1 MPAPASLS
9 IPGLV
14 DQLGA
19 VELPSPL
26 TVAPELRT
34 ALAQVT
40 DPRKPRGVRHGLA
53 VVLTTAVCAVAA
65 GARSF
70 VAIAEWVADLP
81 ATVAEHLGTAQRC
94 PSEATIRR
102 VVQDL
107 DADRFDA
114 ALATFVQQRCAAL
127 APPGRRRAL
136 AIDGKTIRGSRSIG
150 PDGEQLARHLL
161 AVIDQHARVVLGQVS
176 IDTKVEGKTSEISRF
191 APLLDTLTALDLA
204 DVVITADALHTQ
216 REHVETLAARGA
228 HWVLTV
234 KGNQPRLRRQLAGLP
249 WREVEPAH
257 RSVQTA
263 HGRREIRTT
272 RVVTIA
278 AGIAF
283 PHAVQAIQTVRRTR
297 PVNARTGKAG
307 RWRTETVYAITDLRP
322 HQASPAELAGW
333 VRGHWQIENALHWV
347 RDVTFAEDLSHVR
360 TGNAPQ
366 VMASVRNL
374 VISLHRLA
382 GATNIAAALRH
393 HARDALRPLRL
404 LKII

>member
-1 MPAPASLS
+1 VPAPASLS

-14 DQLGA
+14 DQLGGW
-19 VELPSPL
+19 ELPNPI

-40 DPRKPRGVRHGLA
+40 DPRKPRGVRHGLV

-81 ATVAEHLGTAQRC
+81 SAVAEHLGTDQRC

-102 VVQDL
+102 VVQDV

-114 ALATFVQQRCAAL
+114 ALATFVQQQCTAL

-136 AIDGKTIRGSRSIG
+136 AVDGKTVRGSRSTG
-150 PDGEQLARHLL
+150 PDGEQPARHLL
-161 AVIDQHARVVLGQVS
+161 AVIDQHTRVVLGQVS
-176 IDTKVEGKTSEISRF
+176 VDGKTSEISRF
-191 APLLDTLTALDLA
+191 TPLLDTLTALDLT

-249 WREVEPAH
+249 WREVDPAH
-257 RSVQTA
+257 RSVETA
-263 HGRREIRTT
+263 HGRREIRTI
-272 RVVTIA
+272 RVVTVA

-283 PHAVQAIQTVRRTR
+283 PYAAQAVQIVRRTR

-307 RWRTETVYAITDLRP
+307 RWRTETVYAITDLAP

-347 RDVTFAEDLSHVR
+347 RDVTFAEDLSQIR
-360 TGNAPQ
+360 TGHAPQ
-366 VMASVRNL
+366 VMASLRNL
-374 VISLHRLA
+374 VISMHRLA

-393 HARDALRPLRL
+393 HGRDALRPLKL

>member
-1 MPAPASLS
+1 LS

-14 DQLGA
+14 DQLGGL
-19 VELPSPL
+19 ELPNPI
-26 TVAPELRT
+26 TVASELRT
-34 ALAQVT
+34 VLGQVT
-40 DPRKPRGVRHGLA
+40 DPRKPRGVRHGLV

-81 ATVAEHLGTAQRC
+81 ATVAERLGTDQRC

-102 VVQDL
+102 VVQDV

-114 ALATFVQQRCAAL
+114 ALATFVQQRCAVA

-136 AIDGKTIRGSRSIG
+136 AVDGKAVRGSRSHS
-150 PDGEQLARHLL
+150 PDGEQPARHLL
-161 AVIDQHARVVLGQVS
+161 AVIDQHTRVVLGQVS
-176 IDTKVEGKTSEISRF
+176 VDTKTNEISRF
-191 APLLDTLTALDLA
+191 APLLDTLTALDLT

-216 REHVETLAARGA
+216 REHVETLATRGA

-257 RSVQTA
+257 RSAETA

-272 RVVTIA
+272 RVVSVA

-283 PHAVQAIQTVRRTR
+283 PYAVQAIQIVRRSR

-307 RWRTETVYAITDLRP
+307 RWRTETVYAITDLAP
-322 HQASPAELAGW
+322 HQASPAELASW
-333 VRGHWQIENALHWV
+333 IRGHWQIENGLHWV
-347 RDVTFAEDLSHVR
+347 
-360 TGNAPQ
+360 
-366 VMASVRNL
+366 
-374 VISLHRLA
+374 
-382 GATNIAAALRH
+382 
-393 HARDALRPLRL
+393 L
-404 LKII
+404 LCTLDDHD

>member
-1 MPAPASLS
+1 
-9 IPGLV
+9 LV
-14 DQLGA
+14 
-19 VELPSPL
+19 
-26 TVAPELRT
+26 
-34 ALAQVT
+34 
-40 DPRKPRGVRHGLA
+40 

-81 ATVAEHLGTAQRC
+81 ATVAEHLGTAARC

-102 VVQDL
+102 VVRDV

-114 ALATFVQQRCAAL
+114 AIGEFVQQRCAAL

-136 AIDGKTIRGSRSIG
+136 AIDGKTVRGSRSTG
-150 PDGEQLARHLL
+150 PDAERPARHLL
-161 AVIDQHARVVLGQVS
+161 AVIDQHTRVVLGQVS
-176 IDTKVEGKTSEISRF
+176 IDTRVEGKTSEISRF
-191 APLLDTLTALDLA
+191 APLLDTLTALDLT

-249 WREVEPAH
+249 WRQVEPAH
-257 RSVQTA
+257 RSAETA
-263 HGRREIRTT
+263 HGRREIRTLK
-272 RVVTIA
+272 VVTIA

-283 PHAVQAIQTVRRTR
+283 PYAAQAVQIVRRTR

-333 VRGHWQIENALHWV
+333 IRGHWQIENALHWV
-347 RDVTFAEDLSHVR
+347 RDVTFAEDLSQVR
-360 TGNAPQ
+360 TGHAPQ
-366 VMASVRNL
+366 VMASLRNL

-382 GATNIAAALRH
+382 GATNIAKALRH

-404 LKII
+404 VKII

>member
-14 DQLGA
+14 DHLGGA
-19 VELPSPL
+19 ELPNPI

-34 ALAQVT
+34 VLGQVT
-40 DPRKPRGVRHGLA
+40 DPRKPRGVRHGLV

-70 VAIAEWVADLP
+70 VAIAEWAADLP
-81 ATVAEHLGTAQRC
+81 ATVAEHLGTDQRC
-94 PSEATIRR
+94 PSESTIRR
-102 VVQDL
+102 VVQDV

-114 ALATFVQQRCAAL
+114 ALATFVQQRCAAV
-127 APPGRRRAL
+127 APLGRRRAL
-136 AIDGKTIRGSRSIG
+136 AVDGKTVRGSRSHS
-150 PDGEQLARHLL
+150 PDGEQPARHLL
-161 AVIDQHARVVLGQVS
+161 AVIDQHTRVVLGQLSV
-176 IDTKVEGKTSEISRF
+176 DTKTNEISRF
-191 APLLDTLTALDLA
+191 APLLDTLTTLDLT

-234 KGNQPRLRRQLAGLP
+234 KGNQPRLRRQLASLP
-249 WREVEPAH
+249 WRDVEPAH
-257 RSVQTA
+257 RSAEIA

-272 RVVTIA
+272 RVVTVA

-283 PHAVQAIQTVRRTR
+283 PYAAQAVQIVRRSR

-307 RWRTETVYAITDLRP
+307 RWRTETVYAITDLAP

-333 VRGHWQIENALHWV
+333 VRGHWQIENGLHWV
-347 RDVTFAEDLSHVR
+347 RSPGAADLVRDV
-360 TGNAPQ
+360 
-366 VMASVRNL
+366 
-374 VISLHRLA
+374 
-382 GATNIAAALRH
+382 
-393 HARDALRPLRL
+393 ARSG
-404 LKII
+404 

>member
-1 MPAPASLS
+1 
-9 IPGLV
+9 
-14 DQLGA
+14 
-19 VELPSPL
+19 
-26 TVAPELRT
+26 
-34 ALAQVT
+34 LAQVT
-40 DPRKPRGVRHGLA
+40 DPGKPRGVRHGLV

-81 ATVAEHLGTAQRC
+81 AVVAEHLGTATRC

-102 VVQDL
+102 VVQDV

-114 ALATFVQQRCAAL
+114 ALAAFVQQRCAAL

-136 AIDGKTIRGSRSIG
+136 AIDGKTIRGSRATG
-150 PDGEQLARHLL
+150 PDGEQAARHLL
-161 AVIDQHARVVLGQVS
+161 AVIDQHTRVVLGQVGV
-176 IDTKVEGKTSEISRF
+176 DGKTSEISRF
-191 APLLDTLTALDLA
+191 APLLDTLTALDLT

-249 WREVEPAH
+249 WRQVEPAH
-257 RSVQTA
+257 RSAETA

-283 PHAVQAIQTVRRTR
+283 PHAVQAVQIVRRTR
-297 PVNARTGKAG
+297 PVNARSGKAG

-347 RDVTFAEDLSHVR
+347 RDVTFAEDLSQVR
-360 TGNAPQ
+360 TGHAPQ
-366 VMASVRNL
+366 VMASLRNL

-393 HARDALRPLRL
+393 HSRDASRPLQL
-404 LKII
+404 VKII